1 MAKKVAIVTGAGRGI
16 GLGIAL
22 KLAKELDMNIVIVD
36 IDDVS
41 MADAVKQIKAIG
53 KDAIAVKC
61 DVSKPADVSNMVAK
75 AFEFGDVDVIVNNA
89 GITKDA
95 MLLKM
100 TEAEWDLVLN
110 INLKSIFLICQGVCS
125 RWVNAAKA
133 KAEAATPKAITPPAP
148 GAKPE
153 EVKFEPSFYPKR
165 RIINISSIV
174 AKGGNVGQANYT
186 ASKAG
191 VISMTKTMAK
201 EMARYNINANCIQP
215 GFIKTPMTDK
225 MPEKV
230 IAKFVAEIPLQRMG
244 LPEDI
249 AGAVKFLA
257 SIDSDYVTGISIE
270 VAGGLNM

>member
-36 IDDVS
+36 VDEVS
-41 MADAVKQIKAIG
+41 MADAVNQIKATG

-61 DVSKPADVSNMVAK
+61 DVSKPADVQNMVAK
-75 AFEFGDVDVIVNNA
+75 SFEFGDVDVIVNNA

-100 TEAEWDLVLN
+100 SEADYDLVMN
-110 INLKSIFLICQGVCS
+110 INLKGIFLICQAVCT
-125 RWVNAAKA
+125 RWVNAAK
-133 KAEAATPKAITPPAP
+133 KLAESAAPAATGAPAP
-148 GAKPE
+148 A
-153 EVKFEPSFYPKR
+153 EVKLDPAFYPKKR
-165 RIINISSIV
+165 VINISSIV
-174 AKGGNVGQANYT
+174 AKGGNIGQANYT

-191 VISMTKTMAK
+191 VISMTKTIAK

-257 SIDSDYVTGISIE
+257 SKDSDYVTGISIE

>member
-22 KLAKELDMNIVIVD
+22 KLAKDLDMNIVIVD
-36 IDDVS
+36 VDEVS
-41 MADAVKQIKAIG
+41 MADAVKQVKASG

-61 DVSKPADVSNMVAK
+61 DVSKAADVANLAAK
-75 AFEFGDVDVIVNNA
+75 AFEFGDVDVVVNNA

-100 TEAEWDLVLN
+100 TEIEYDLVLN
-110 INLKSIFLICQGVCS
+110 INLKSIFLICQAVCGK
-125 RWVNAAKA
+125 WVNDAK
-133 KAEAATPKAITPPAP
+133 KLAEAAAPAGTDPKDVKMAP
-148 GAKPE
+148 D
-153 EVKFEPSFYPKR
+153 FYPKK
-165 RIINISSIV
+165 RIVNISSIV
-174 AKGGNVGQANYT
+174 AKVGNVGQANYT

-191 VISMTKTMAK
+191 VVAMTKTIAK
-201 EMARYNINANCIQP
+201 EMCRYNINANCIQP

-249 AGAVKFLA
+249 AGAVKFLCSKDA
-257 SIDSDYVTGISIE
+257 DYITGITIE
-270 VAGGLNM
+270 CAGGLNM

>member
-16 GLGIAL
+16 GLGIAM
-22 KLAKELDMNIVIVD
+22 KLAKELDLNIVVVD
-36 IDDVS
+36 VDEVS
-41 MADAVKQIKAIG
+41 MADAVKQVKSTG

-61 DVSKPADVSNMVAK
+61 DVSKAADVQNMVAK

-100 TEAEWDLVLN
+100 TEVEYDIVLS
-110 INLKSIFLICQGVCS
+110 INLKGIFLICQAVCTK
-125 RWVNAAKA
+125 WVNAAK
-133 KAEAATPKAITPPAP
+133 KLAEAAAPAP
-148 GAKPE
+148 APAPAGA
-153 EVKFEPSFYPKR
+153 EVKPVKMDPAFYPKK

-191 VISMTKTMAK
+191 VIAMTKTIAK
-201 EMARYNINANCIQP
+201 EMSRYNINANCIQP

-225 MPEKV
+225 MPEKE
-230 IAKFVAEIPLQRMG
+230 IAKFLEQIPMQRMG
-244 LPEDI
+244 TPEDI
-249 AGAVKFLA
+249 AGVVKFL
-257 SIDSDYVTGISIE
+257 SSKDSDYITGITIE
-270 VAGGLNM
+270 CAGGLNM

>member
-1 MAKKVAIVTGAGRGI
+1 MVKKVAIVTGAGRGI
-16 GLGIAL
+16 GLGIAM

-36 IDDVS
+36 VDEAS
-41 MADAVKQIKAIG
+41 MADAVKQVQSTG
-53 KDAIAVKC
+53 RDAIAVKC
-61 DVSKPADVSNMVAK
+61 DVSKPADVQSMVAK
-75 AFEFGDVDVIVNNA
+75 AFEFGDVDAIVNNA

-100 TEAEWDLVLN
+100 TEAEYDLVLN
-110 INLKSIFLICQGVCS
+110 INLKGIFLICQAVCA
-125 RWVNAAKA
+125 RWVTAAK
-133 KAEAATPKAITPPAP
+133 KLAEAAAPAP
-148 GAKPE
+148 AGPDAK
-153 EVKFEPSFYPKR
+153 EVRMEPSFYPKK
-165 RIINISSIV
+165 RIVNISSIV

-191 VISMTKTMAK
+191 VIAMTKTIAK

-249 AGAVKFLA
+249 AGVVKFLA
-257 SIDSDYVTGISIE
+257 SKDSEYITGITIE
-270 VAGGLNM
+270 CAGGLNM

>member
-36 IDDVS
+36 VDETS
-41 MADAVKQIKAIG
+41 MADAVKQVKATG

-61 DVSKPADVSNMVAK
+61 DVSKAADVANLAAK
-75 AFEFGDVDVIVNNA
+75 AFEFGDVDIVVNNA

-100 TEAEWDLVLN
+100 TEVEYDLVLN
-110 INLKSIFLICQGVCS
+110 INLKSIFLICQAVCAK
-125 RWVNAAKA
+125 WVTAAK
-133 KAEAATPKAITPPAP
+133 KLAEAAAPAP
-148 GAKPE
+148 AGPDVK
-153 EVKFEPSFYPKR
+153 EVKMEPSFYPKK
-165 RIINISSIV
+165 RIVNISSIV
-174 AKGGNVGQANYT
+174 AKVGNVGQANYT

-191 VISMTKTMAK
+191 VVAMTKTIAK
-201 EMARYNINANCIQP
+201 EMSRYNINANSIQP

-230 IAKFVAEIPLQRMG
+230 ISKFVAEIPLQRMG

-249 AGAVKFLA
+249 AGAVKFLC
-257 SIDSDYVTGISIE
+257 SKDSDYITGIVIE